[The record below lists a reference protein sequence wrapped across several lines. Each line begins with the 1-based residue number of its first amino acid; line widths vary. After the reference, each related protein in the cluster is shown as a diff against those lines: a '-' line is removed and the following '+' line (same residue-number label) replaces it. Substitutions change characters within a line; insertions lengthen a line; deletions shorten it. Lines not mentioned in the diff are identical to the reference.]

1 MSNYDEEL
9 KSEVSYLENTMS
21 LINKNL
27 DIESNKASK
36 AKEELIYVRRHMW
49 ENTVH
54 FIDDIDRLADIK
66 QNLAIVQGQTTSYE
80 KIEKNIDKYKRMLK
94 KPYFARIDFLE
105 KGSYKEKI
113 YIGVSNL
120 LDEETYDFYVYDWR
134 SPVAS
139 IFYRYE
145 LGNAKYNSPDGE
157 VEGEVLLKRQY
168 DIKNG
173 KINYFFDSSLNIM
186 DNTLK
191 SVLAKNTSSK
201 MKTIVETIQREQD
214 IVIRDIE
221 SELLI
226 VQGVAGSGKTSIAM
240 HRVAFLMYQGLL
252 TKLYA
257 NNIVIISPNEL
268 FSKYI
273 ENVLP
278 ELGEENII
286 RLTFEN
292 IFSENFNNRCIK
304 SKNDTL
310 EEIIVCEHKKKKNII
325 KSSLEFKTSKEFV
338 TILNRFIW
346 YFQRKMID
354 FRDIYYNGEYMAN
367 RHLIKEFLLNDSI
380 DIPIEKRLKTIEVRI
395 LDKIKPIRKERIKKL
410 EAFVS
415 RYPEHQFEIKSLA
428 RLISIKESSKLLK
441 EIKKFTQIDYIN
453 VYKRLL
459 QNKDLFYRLAQGIR
473 LPDNIDDILNNSS
486 NNEDAM
492 LYEDI
497 LALTY
502 LKVKISGYD
511 KYKDIKQ
518 VVVDEAQDYYPIHF
532 EILKEMF
539 KNARYTVLG
548 DINQTIGKE
557 ADICIYDDIK
567 AILNKSKSTVVSMHK
582 SFRNSYEI
590 NEFSSKFLHENF
602 QVERFERHEEPP
614 EIVSKLS
621 VSELDET
628 VINYILK
635 YKEYGC
641 ELIAIICKSMKQSQ
655 NLYERLKDRIE
666 INIITNKSNDI
677 SGTSIVP
684 VYMAKG
690 LEFDG
695 VIVYGTDDE
704 NYNTEEDKK
713 LLYIAC
719 TRALHRLSLVN
730 IGDKSRFII

>member
-1 MSNYDEEL
+1 MSNYDDEL
-9 KSEVSYLENTMS
+9 EKEVSYLQDTIV

-27 DIESNKASK
+27 DMELNKVSK
-36 AKEELIYVRRHMW
+36 AKKELIHVRRDMW
-49 ENTVH
+49 ENTAH
-54 FIDDIDRLADIK
+54 STDDIDRLADIK
-66 QNLAIVQGQTTSYE
+66 QSLSVVQGQTTCYE
-80 KIEKNIDKYKRMLK
+80 KIEENIYKYKTMLK

-113 YIGVSNL
+113 YIGFSNL
-120 LDEETYDFYVYDWR
+120 LDEETYDLYVYDWR

-145 LGNAKYNSPDGE
+145 LGDAKYNSPDGE
-157 VEGEVLLKRQY
+157 IEGEVLLKRQY

-173 KINYFFDSSLNIM
+173 KLNYFFDSGLNIM
-186 DNTLK
+186 DDALR
-191 SVLAKNTSSK
+191 SVLSKNTSSK

-214 IVIRDIE
+214 VIIRDIE

-226 VQGVAGSGKTSIAM
+226 VQGVAGSGKTSIAL

-257 NNIVIISPNEL
+257 NNIVIISPNNL

-278 ELGEENII
+278 ELGEENIT

-292 IFSENFNNRCIK
+292 MFFQIFSNDMPIK
-304 SKNDTL
+304 LRNETL
-310 EEIIVCEHKKKKNII
+310 EEIITCKDKKERESI
-325 KSSLEFKTSKEFV
+325 KGSLEFKTSKEFI

-346 YFQRKMID
+346 YFQHKIID
-354 FRDIYYNGEYMAN
+354 FRDIYYNGEYIAD
-367 RHLIKEFLLNDSI
+367 RHLLKEFMLKDSI
-380 DIPIEKRLKTIEVRI
+380 NIPIEKRLKTIEVRI
-395 LDKIKPIRKERIKKL
+395 MDKIKPIRKERMKKL

-441 EIKKFTQIDYIN
+441 EIKKFTQIDYIHI
-453 VYKRLL
+453 YKRLL
-459 QNKDLFYRLAQGIR
+459 KNKDLFFRLAEGIR
-473 LPDNIDDILNNSS
+473 LPDNIDNILNNFS
-486 NNEDAM
+486 NENIISYEDA
-492 LYEDI
+492 
-497 LALTY
+497 LALVY
-502 LKVKISGYD
+502 LRVKISGYD

-557 ADICIYDDIK
+557 ANMYIYDDIK
-567 AILNKSKSTVVSMHK
+567 AILNKSKSTMVSMHK

-590 NEFSSKFLHENF
+590 NEFSSKFIDENF
-602 QVERFERHEEPP
+602 EVERFERHEEPP
-614 EIVSKLS
+614 AIVSKPS
-621 VSELDET
+621 TAELDKA
-628 VINYILK
+628 VISYILK
-635 YKEYGC
+635 YREFGC
-641 ELIAIICKSMKQSQ
+641 ELIAVICKSMKESEE
-655 NLYERLKDRIE
+655 LYERLKDKIE
-666 INIITNKSNDI
+666 INIITNKSDDI

-684 VYMAKG
+684 IYMAKG

-695 VIVYGTDDE
+695 VIVYGTDDD

-719 TRALHRLSLVN
+719 TRALHKLSLFN
-730 IGDKSRFII
+730 IGDKSRFIG

>member
-1 MSNYDEEL
+1 MSNYDDEL
-9 KSEVSYLENTMS
+9 KKEISYLEDTMI

-27 DIESNKASK
+27 DMELNKVSK
-36 AKEELIYVRRHMW
+36 AKKELIHVRRDMW
-49 ENTVH
+49 ENTAH
-54 FIDDIDRLADIK
+54 STDDIDRLADIK
-66 QNLAIVQGQTTSYE
+66 QSLSVVQGQTTCYE
-80 KIEKNIDKYKRMLK
+80 KIEENIYKYKTMLK

-113 YIGVSNL
+113 YIGFSNL
-120 LDEETYDFYVYDWR
+120 LDEETYDLYVYDWR

-145 LGNAKYNSPDGE
+145 LGDSKYNSPDGE
-157 VEGEVLLKRQY
+157 IEGEVLLKRQY

-173 KINYFFDSSLNIM
+173 KLNYFFDSGLNIM
-186 DNTLK
+186 DDALR
-191 SVLAKNTSSK
+191 SVLSKNTSSK

-214 IVIRDIE
+214 VIIRDIE

-226 VQGVAGSGKTSIAM
+226 VQGVAGSGKTSIAL

-257 NNIVIISPNEL
+257 NNIVIISPNNL

-273 ENVLP
+273 QNVLP
-278 ELGEENII
+278 ELGEENIT

-292 IFSENFNNRCIK
+292 MFFQIFSNDMAIK
-304 SKNDTL
+304 LRNETL
-310 EEIIVCEHKKKKNII
+310 EEIITCKDNKKRKII
-325 KSSLEFKTSKEFV
+325 KESLEFKTSKEFI

-346 YFQRKMID
+346 YFQHKIID
-354 FRDIYYNGEYMAN
+354 FRDIYYNGEYIAD
-367 RHLIKEFLLNDSI
+367 RYLLKEFLLKNSI
-380 DIPIEKRLKTIEVRI
+380 NIPIEKRLKTIEVRI
-395 LDKIKPIRKERIKKL
+395 LDKIKPIRKERMKKL

-441 EIKKFTQIDYIN
+441 EIKKFTEIDYVNI
-453 VYKRLL
+453 YKRLL
-459 QNKDLFYRLAQGIR
+459 KNRDLFYRLAQGIR
-473 LPDNIDDILNNSS
+473 LPDNIDDILNNFS
-486 NNEDAM
+486 NENIISYEDA
-492 LYEDI
+492 
-497 LALTY
+497 LALIY

-511 KYKDIKQ
+511 RYKNIKQ

-557 ADICIYDDIK
+557 ANMCIYDDIK
-567 AILNKSKSTVVSMHK
+567 TILNKSRSTMVSMHK

-590 NEFSSKFLHENF
+590 NEFSSKFIDENF
-602 QVERFERHEEPP
+602 EVERFERHEEPP
-614 EIVSKLS
+614 AIVSKLS
-621 VSELDET
+621 TAELDEA
-628 VINYILK
+628 VISYILK
-635 YKEYGC
+635 YREFGC
-641 ELIAIICKSMKQSQ
+641 ELIAVICKSMKESEE
-655 NLYERLKDRIE
+655 LYERLKDKIE
-666 INIITNKSNDI
+666 INIITNKSDDI

-684 VYMAKG
+684 IYMAKG

-695 VIVYGTDDE
+695 VIVYGTDDD

-719 TRALHRLSLVN
+719 TRALHKLSLFN
-730 IGDKSRFII
+730 IGDKSRFIG